1 MARRRFGATVAM
13 SLVLGLAG
21 MSVTDSAWARDARS
35 TRQYGI
41 SIAPFWQVGE
51 PDADLSRLCRRG
63 RFNQRANNALYIGY
77 LGKAN
82 PGRGYTGV
90 AKRGY
95 NLIDPTGQAEP
106 DMTYHFF
113 NDGYS
118 NCKVYTAEDPPPTP
132 KPTPPT
138 Q

>member
-1 MARRRFGATVAM
+1 MARRRLGAAVATT
-13 SLVLGLAG
+13 LVLGFAAMAL
-21 MSVTDSAWARDARS
+21 TDPVSARDARS

-41 SIAPFWQVGE
+41 SIAPFWQVGA

-77 LGKAN
+77 LGQDN

-106 DMTYHFF
+106 GMTYHFF

-118 NCKVYTAEDPPPTP
+118 NCKVYVAPDPVEDPAAE
-132 KPTPPT
+132 
-138 Q
+138 

>member
-1 MARRRFGATVAM
+1 
-13 SLVLGLAG
+13 
-21 MSVTDSAWARDARS
+21 
-35 TRQYGI
+35 
-41 SIAPFWQVGE
+41 VGE

-118 NCKVYTAEDPPPTP
+118 NCKVYAAPDPVEDPAAE
-132 KPTPPT
+132 
-138 Q
+138 